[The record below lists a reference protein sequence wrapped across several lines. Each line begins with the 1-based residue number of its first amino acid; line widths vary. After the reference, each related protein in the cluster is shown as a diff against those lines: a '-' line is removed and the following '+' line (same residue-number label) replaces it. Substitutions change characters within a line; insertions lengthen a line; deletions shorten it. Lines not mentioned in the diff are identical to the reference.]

1 MVKLVIGIT
10 GTIGSGKEVVKE
22 ALVKNF
28 SCYSVALSSVI
39 KTQMKKKADRKSLQ
53 DMGNELRKKYGNFI
67 LAKLA
72 TDYMQRDKE
81 IIIVDGIRN
90 PGEVDYLK
98 KTFGNKFLL
107 IAVDAPRELRWE
119 RIKARA
125 REGDPKTWE
134 EFLEVDE
141 RDQGVGEPL
150 YGQRVRDCIQMAD
163 FLLINDGTPEEINEK
178 VLKIVEELRR
188 NPARSSGEI
197 SS

>member
-1 MVKLVIGIT
+1 MVNFVIGIT

-22 ALVKNF
+22 ALARNF
-28 SCYSVALSSVI
+28 SCYSVSLSSVI
-39 KTQMKKKADRKSLQ
+39 QAQMKNKADRKTLQ

-72 TDYMQRDKE
+72 TDYLQRDKE
-81 IIIVDGIRN
+81 MIIVDGIRN

-98 KTFGNKFLL
+98 KTFGNKFFL

-119 RIKARA
+119 RIKNRG

-134 EFLEVDE
+134 EFVAADE

-150 YGQRVRDCIQMAD
+150 YGQRVRECLQMAD
-163 FLLINDGTPEEINEK
+163 FLIVNDGTQEEVNEK
-178 VLKIVEELRR
+178 ISRILEKLKV
-188 NPARSSGEI
+188 GK
-197 SS
+197 

>member
-1 MVKLVIGIT
+1 MVKFVVGIT

-22 ALVKNF
+22 ALSKNF
-28 SCYSVALSSVI
+28 SCYSVSLSSVI
-39 KTQMKKKADRKSLQ
+39 QAQMKKKADRKSLQ
-53 DMGNELRKKYGNFI
+53 DMGNELRKRYGNFI

-81 IIIVDGIRN
+81 MIIVDGIRN

-98 KTFGNKFLL
+98 KTFGNKFFL
-107 IAVDAPRELRWE
+107 IGVDAPRELRWE

-150 YGQRVRDCIQMAD
+150 YGQRVRECIQMAD
-163 FLLINDGTPEEINEK
+163 FLLINDGTQEEVDKK
-178 VLKIVEELRR
+178 VSRIVEELRVR
-188 NPARSSGEI
+188 R
-197 SS
+197 

>member
-1 MVKLVIGIT
+1 MVKFVVGIT

-22 ALVKNF
+22 ALAKNF
-28 SCYSVALSSVI
+28 NCYSVSLSSVI
-39 KTQMKKKADRKSLQ
+39 QAQMKKKADRKSLQ

-81 IIIVDGIRN
+81 MIIVEGIRN

-98 KTFGNKFLL
+98 KTFGNKFFL
-107 IAVDAPRELRWE
+107 IAVDAPKELRWE

-150 YGQRVRDCIQMAD
+150 YGQRVRECIQMAD
-163 FLLINDGTPEEINEK
+163 FLLVNDGSLEEFQNRINEFIK
-178 VLKIVEELRR
+178 TLQNKLT
-188 NPARSSGEI
+188 
-197 SS
+197 

>member
-1 MVKLVIGIT
+1 MVNFVIGIT

-22 ALVKNF
+22 ALSKNF
-28 SCYSVALSSVI
+28 SCYSVSLSSVI
-39 KTQMKKKADRKSLQ
+39 QAQMKKKADRKSLQ

-81 IIIVDGIRN
+81 MIIVDGIRN

-98 KTFGNKFLL
+98 KTFGNKFFL

-119 RIKARA
+119 RIKARG

-134 EFLEVDE
+134 EFLAADE

-150 YGQRVRDCIQMAD
+150 YGQRVRECIQMAD
-163 FLLINDGTPEEINEK
+163 FLLMNDGTQEEVNEK
-178 VLKIVEELRR
+178 ILRIVKELK
-188 NPARSSGEI
+188 ARKE
-197 SS
+197 